1 MVLVMTN
8 KISHK
13 IIFGVALV
21 SITVIGIFSLQTSR
35 SVRTALMTQIDDTAN
50 QLSETIK
57 SSTKYDMLLNQRKH
71 IHRIIDTISRQ
82 EGIEKIRIFNK
93 EGVVNY
99 SSDKTEIGKMVDKK
113 AESCYA
119 CHAANQPIE
128 KLPINERT
136 RTFVNEAD
144 HENFGIINPIYNE
157 PGCWQA
163 DCHAHAEARKV
174 LGVLDVTLSLEEV
187 EAQIQTTQNNLIILA
202 CSAVVAISFIIWLLM
217 KNLVGKP
224 VGNLVLATNKIAGGD
239 LNYKIKLKQND
250 ELGQLGKSFNDMT
263 EKLTKAQ
270 QQLYQSEKLASLGR
284 LAAGVAHEINNPL
297 TGVLTYASFLQKRI
311 QEPETKSDLDV
322 IVRETKRCREIVK
335 GLLDFARQAPPQK
348 SNINLNDVIHH
359 SLHILDNQLC
369 LKNINVKT
377 GLAKLPNI
385 NVDSNQIQQVIINLL
400 VNASDAI
407 GNGGGEIKVE
417 TKTERND
424 TGESL
429 VMSVSDTGCGMSKE
443 QQSKIFEPFF
453 TTKGQKGTGLGL
465 AVVWGIIDKH
475 HGKMDV
481 KSEPGKGTRFTVTL
495 PVNENASLIVEK

>member
-1 MVLVMTN
+1 MIN

-13 IIFGVALV
+13 IILGVALV
-21 SITVIGIFSLQTSR
+21 SIAIIGIFSFQISR
-35 SVRTALMTQIDDTAN
+35 SVRTALITQIDDTAN

-57 SSTKYDMLLNQRKH
+57 SGTKYDMLLNQRQH
-71 IHRIIDTISRQ
+71 IHRIIDTIGKQ

-99 SSDKTEIGKMVDKK
+99 SSHKDEIGEMVDKK

-119 CHAANQPIE
+119 CHAANQPIV

-136 RTFVNEAD
+136 RIFVNKA
-144 HENFGIINPIYNE
+144 NRKIFGIINPIYNE

-163 DCHAHAEARKV
+163 DCHAHDQAQKV
-174 LGVLDVTLSLEEV
+174 LGVLDVTLSLEKV
-187 EAQIQTTQNNLIILA
+187 EAQIQTTQNNLIIFA

-224 VGNLVLATNKIAGGD
+224 VGNLVLATHKIAGGD
-239 LNYKIKLKQND
+239 LNYRIKLKQKD

-263 EKLTKAQ
+263 KRLANAQ

-311 QEPETKSDLDV
+311 QEPETKADLDV

-377 GLAKLPNI
+377 ELAKLPNI
-385 NVDSNQIQQVIINLL
+385 NVDSNQIQQVLINLL
-400 VNASDAI
+400 VNALDAI

-417 TKTERND
+417 TKTEHND
-424 TGESL
+424 TEKSI
-429 VMSVSDTGCGMSKE
+429 VMSVSDTGCGMSRE

-475 HGKMDV
+475 HGTIDV
-481 KSEPGKGTRFTVTL
+481 KTEPGKGTTFTMTL
-495 PVNENASLIVEK
+495 PVLNENASLIVEK